1 MNIEQYLLPCAY
13 KQIFGIACPM
23 CGFQRSLLLLLKGN
37 IWQSIIMFPP
47 LIPLFIVIIITT
59 TSYFKYHTLNKFYIK
74 WLWVVILV
82 LLLLN
87 GIYQNI

>member
-23 CGFQRSLLLLLKGN
+23 CGFQRSLLLLINGN

-47 LIPLFIVIIITT
+47 LIPLFIVITITII
-59 TSYFKYHTLNKFYIK
+59 SNFKYHTINKRSIK
-74 WLWVVILV
+74 RLWVIILV
-82 LLLLN
+82 LLLFN
-87 GIYQNI
+87 GIYQNL